1 MTERNSHEMTSS
13 AMYLGYFKLT
23 AGGYPIDMRNMHTIN
38 MKLVVFM
45 AQVLVVWKST
55 DWLFSLVFVLVTSRF
70 SWRLTIYL
78 KKDTGLK
85 ISRKL

>member
-45 AQVLVVWKST
+45 AQVLVV
-55 DWLFSLVFVLVTSRF
+55 
-70 SWRLTIYL
+70 
-78 KKDTGLK
+78 
-85 ISRKL
+85 